1 MTTAVINNMEQDG
14 PAVVK
19 IVGNGSVV
27 ECFHERLS
35 VTNYKYVYLETVH
48 SRLRMYKITANKIT
62 RVKILRG

>member
-27 ECFHERLS
+27 ECFHERPLNTEAKQWVYRIVLVS
-35 VTNYKYVYLETVH
+35 VIM
-48 SRLRMYKITANKIT
+48 RM
-62 RVKILRG
+62 